1 MDANQ
6 EKQWPNQQQLGKPF
20 KCDTCGK
27 PHKTES
33 CWNGANAANDPR
45 PKRHTTQEQKR
56 DTPAQM
62 TTTDFDT
69 EPKN

>member
-1 MDANQ
+1 MQTKRNNGQ
-6 EKQWPNQQQLGKPF
+6 TNNNSGKSL

-27 PHKTES
+27 PHKTENY
-33 CWNGANAANDPR
+33 WNGANAANDPR

-62 TTTDFDT
+62 TTTDFTT